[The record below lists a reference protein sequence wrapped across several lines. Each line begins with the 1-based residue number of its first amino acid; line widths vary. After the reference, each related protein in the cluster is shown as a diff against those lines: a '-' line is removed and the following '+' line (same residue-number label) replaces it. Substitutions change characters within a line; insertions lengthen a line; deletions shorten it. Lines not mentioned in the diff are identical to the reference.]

1 MKDKSIEHYFYTQL
15 QHDIDYVDRK
25 ADRYRKYFYSIKVVL
40 IFFSSFVTLI
50 SGYAQSNPPSQS
62 KTAQTEL
69 SSSNSQKI
77 QQQET
82 TTIVQPKYINQ
93 KNESKLEGA
102 DSKNAFAQ
110 LIQSMTAFHTLLI
123 IGVLSTALTATD
135 SLFQFE
141 AKKNTYRLMLVELR
155 EIRTEF
161 VFNFH
166 QNPTEIDSIIKN
178 TLFPKYTAV
187 MTYSKS
193 LLDKEN

>member
-15 QHDIDYVDRK
+15 QHDIDYVDIK

-50 SGYAQSNPPSQS
+50 SGYAQSNPSSQS

-77 QQQET
+77 QQQDT

-93 KNESKLEGA
+93 KNERKLEGE
-102 DSKNAFAQ
+102 DSKNVFAQ